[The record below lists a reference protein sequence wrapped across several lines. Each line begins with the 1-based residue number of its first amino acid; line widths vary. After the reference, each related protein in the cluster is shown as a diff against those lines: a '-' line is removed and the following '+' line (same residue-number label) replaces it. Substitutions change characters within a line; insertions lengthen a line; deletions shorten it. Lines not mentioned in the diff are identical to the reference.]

1 MLDYINWY
9 TDTTSISLYIDGVS
23 DFSIFPLMV
32 VYVANIVLFSFV
44 SAISFSESTFP
55 GYRHSQQDKC
65 LDQ

>member
-1 MLDYINWY
+1 M
-9 TDTTSISLYIDGVS
+9 TSISLYIDGVS

-44 SAISFSESTFP
+44 SAISFQKVHSP
-55 GYRHSQQDKC
+55 DIRHSQQDKC